1 MFHKQI
7 LATTAGLVALA
18 ATAAAQPMPTSMPTS
33 MPKSMPMVHVEHPWA
48 RATPP
53 HASTGAVYL
62 SLTAS
67 AADRLTGAST
77 PAAAQAELHESSMTA
92 AGVMQMRPVDGLDLP
107 PGKTVTLAPEH
118 YHLMLTGLK
127 APLVAGRTI
136 AVHLTFA
143 HAAPVDVTVPVLR
156 AGAAGPGGAKPM
168 GDMPGMKM

>member
-7 LATTAGLVALA
+7 IAIAGGLVGLA
-18 ATAAAQPMPTSMPTS
+18 ATAAAQPAPA
-33 MPKSMPMVHVEHPWA
+33 VHVEHPWA

-53 HASTGAVYL
+53 HAATGAVYL

-67 AADRLTGAST
+67 AADRFTGAST

-107 PGKTVTLAPEH
+107 AGKTVTLAPEH

-127 APLVAGRTI
+127 APLVAGKTI
-136 AVHLTFA
+136 SVHLTFA
-143 HAAPVDVTVPVLR
+143 HAAPVDVSVPVLR
-156 AGAAGPGGAKPM
+156 AGAAGPGGTKPI